1 MGRGLIT
8 ACARLQV
15 SVNGESLA
23 AGTAQK
29 TQWTR
34 PEGGLAT
41 HPGTSLRTQ
50 SVPLSPAAS
59 VRVRITH
66 VGPSLGGSPSSP
78 KGGTQQTLLQGRGW
92 R

>member
-34 PEGGLAT
+34 PEGGFAT
-41 HPGTSLRTQ
+41 HPGTPMSTRSL
-50 SVPLSPAAS
+50 PLS
-59 VRVRITH
+59 
-66 VGPSLGGSPSSP
+66 
-78 KGGTQQTLLQGRGW
+78 LQPL
-92 R
+92 